1 MQIFVKTLTL
11 KTITLDVEP
20 WNTIKDVKAKVQDK
34 EGIPPDQQKLIF
46 SGKTLEDNKTLADY
60 NIQKEATLHLVLRLG
75 RGTNCF
81 ITFDDGKILEISGY
95 CDCCCDTLYL
105 KKEIER
111 QLGVEIKYQE
121 LIVDGKIMK
130 DNLSLKEYG
139 VSDGKEVLLK
149 ISMNVNEF
157 LQLKNKD
164 KDK

>member
-1 MQIFVKTLTL
+1 MQIFAKTLTG
-11 KTITLDVEP
+11 KTITLNVEP
-20 WNTIKDVKAKVQDK
+20 SHTIEDVKTKIKDHD
-34 EGIPPDQQKLIF
+34 GILKDEQRLIF
-46 SGKTLEDNKTLADY
+46 EGKLLEDNKTLADY
-60 NIQKEATLHLVLRLG
+60 NIQNENTIHLVLRLG
-75 RGTNCF
+75 RGTYCY
-81 ITFDDGKILEISGY
+81 IIYDDGKKLEIGRY
-95 CDCCCDTLYL
+95 CYCCCDALYL

-130 DNLSLKEYG
+130 DNVSLQEYG
-139 VSDGKEVLLK
+139 VFDGKEVLLK